1 MATLNLDSFDSVLE
15 FADNSSTV
23 LQRISG
29 SQAFRKY
36 NWLLNSPARNTFG
49 NFRGMVVSGNARTVF
64 IFVSKVGDVAS
75 NLGAFSLLVA
85 ELKSIN
91 RNMVNIA
98 SSNSSQAEMTSRISA
113 DVSALCSRVALKV
126 KLGLASILASVLAA
140 NRYLNPI
147 CSLNTQGIADTAAA
161 AADLKT
167 WLTRMNTKIDEVVTG
182 ENYYRWVT
190 IYLNE

>member
-49 NFRGMVVSGNARTVF
+49 NFRGMVVSGNAKTVF

-85 ELKSIN
+85 ELKTMN
-91 RNMVNIA
+91 RNIVNTA
-98 SSNSSQAEMTSRISA
+98 SSNSSQADMTSRISA
-113 DVSALCSRVALKV
+113 EVSVLCSRVAMKV
-126 KLGLASILASVLAA
+126 KLGLASILASVLTA

-147 CSLNTQGIADTAAA
+147 CSLNTQGIADAA